1 MGHEWESGFVLRE
14 PAWHGLATVVD
25 EALNAM
31 EAIRMA
37 GLDWLVVKE
46 TCHRP
51 DGRLIP
57 GSFSTVRLKDDKI
70 LGKVGSVYEP
80 IQNGEMFTF
89 FDSVFDREDGRYY
102 HTGGSLKGGKVVW
115 LLAKLPGDFY
125 VVPDDRVENYILLAS
140 SHDMSIKLLAKHT
153 PIRVV
158 CNNTLSMALGHASL
172 GASVSIKHTR
182 NYALGLMEASRV
194 LGLAQKRIDVM
205 RDVAMDLARR
215 QINRQGVGEFLEAM
229 FPAKLNKKGK
239 TPKQTLTKR
248 SAVENLFA
256 NSETNNLPGIQGT
269 KWAMYNA
276 VTEFVDHDMPTR
288 GNNADA
294 GFRSWFGTGEAM
306 KVKASGL
313 LMGT

>member
-1 MGHEWESGFVLRE
+1 MAHEHESSFVVRV
-14 PAWHGLATVVD
+14 PAWHGLSTVVD

-31 EAIRMA
+31 DAIRMS

-46 TCHRP
+46 TTHRP
-51 DGRLIP
+51 DGTVIP
-57 GSFSTVRLKDDKI
+57 GQFSTVRLKDNTI

-89 FDSVFDREDGRYY
+89 FDSVFNREDGRYY
-102 HTGGSLKGGKVVW
+102 HSGGSLKRGKVVW

-125 VVPDDRVENYILLAS
+125 VVPDDLVENYVLLAS
-140 SHDMSIKLLAKHT
+140 SHDMSIKLIAKHT
-153 PIRVV
+153 PVRV
-158 CNNTLSMALGHASL
+158 CCANTLSMALR
-172 GASVSIKHTR
+172 GASASVAIKHTR
-182 NYALGLMEASRV
+182 NYALGLAEASKA

-205 RDVAMDLARR
+205 REVSMELARR

-288 GNNADA
+288 GKNADA

-313 LMGT
+313 LMST